1 MSAFQ
6 DKNLQAQFKNAYL
19 AMTTQMGVSPLIKSF
34 KAYYELL
41 ENAKFKENNKTKEFA
56 SSILSGF

>member
-1 MSAFQ
+1 MA
-6 DKNLQAQFKNAYL
+6 
-19 AMTTQMGVSPLIKSF
+19 VSPLIKSF

-56 SSILSGF
+56 SSILSGL